1 MLILLLGFAA
11 LFLAFSNGANDNFKG
26 FATVWGSASLSYRRA
41 LLLATAATI
50 AGGLA
55 SLLLA
60 GALVE
65 QFSGKG
71 LVPDALASTPSFA
84 LAVAGA
90 AAITVILA
98 TRLGFPV
105 STTHALVG
113 GLIGA
118 GVANSLGDLDF
129 GTLGSSFILPLLTS
143 PLLSAGIS
151 FGIYLAIRL
160 RRPPGMGNEDG
171 CICLVEDEAS
181 RRLSTGGAMVLRRH
195 IGSHAPRL
203 VIADAAACDDGPV
216 PLARASIARLR
227 DGAHMFSATTICFAR
242 GVNDTPKLAALL
254 IGAGL
259 FGGAYSAMAITAAMA
274 LGGLLL
280 ARRVAETMSLKINRL
295 DPVQGIWANLT
306 TAALVLGASR
316 LGLPV
321 STTHVSVGSIVGI
334 GAAAGTLDLSTVRNV
349 LLSWLA
355 TLPLAA
361 GIAYAIAGLTLIG

>member
-1 MLILLLGFAA
+1 MLIPLLGFAA
-11 LFLAFSNGANDNFKG
+11 FFLAFSNGANDNFKG
-26 FATVWGSASLSYRRA
+26 FATIWGSASLSYRRA
-41 LLLATAATI
+41 LLLATAATM
-50 AGGLA
+50 AGGLV

-71 LVPDALASTPSFA
+71 LVPDALAGTPSFA
-84 LAVAGA
+84 LAVAVA
-90 AAITVILA
+90 AAMTVILA

-118 GVANSLGDLDF
+118 GVANGLGDLDF
-129 GTLGSSFILPLLTS
+129 GMLGSSFVLPLLSS

-151 FGIYLAIRL
+151 FGIYLALRL
-160 RRPPGMGNEDG
+160 RRPPGTSDDEG
-171 CICLVEDEAS
+171 CICLVEDEAIG
-181 RRLSTGGAMVLRRH
+181 RLSTGGTMASRRH
-195 IGSHAPRL
+195 IGSYAPRL
-203 VIADAAACDDGPV
+203 VIAAAAACDDGPV
-216 PLARASIARLR
+216 PVARTSIALLR
-227 DGAHMFSATTICFAR
+227 DGAHLFSATTICFAR

-259 FGGAYSAMAITAAMA
+259 FGGAYSTLAITVAMA

-280 ARRVAETMSLKINRL
+280 ARRVAETMCFKINRL

-321 STTHVSVGSIVGI
+321 STTHVSVGSIIGI

-349 LLSWLA
+349 LLSWVA
-355 TLPLAA
+355 TLPVAA
-361 GIAYAIAGLTLIG
+361 GIAYLIASLA